1 MEPVKYPSLSLC
13 ALALVCM
20 HSAQAQDHGP
30 IPAAVSAFLANPTHC
45 AVLIGSADHA
55 ADGADRVY
63 GEQLAAALTG
73 LGTPLPSAVEWMR
86 NACVSRLAQPER
98 LSMEVL

>member
-13 ALALVCM
+13 AVALVCM
-20 HSAQAQDHGP
+20 HGAHAQDRGP
-30 IPAAVSAFLANPTHC
+30 VPAAVAAFLANPTHC

-63 GEQLAAALTG
+63 GEMLAAALTG
-73 LGTPLPSAVEWMR
+73 LGTTLPSAVEWMR
-86 NACVSRLAQPER
+86 NACTSSLAQPER
-98 LSMEVL
+98 LSREVL